1 MIRSL
6 LAPLL
11 IAGSASAQGLTIPD
25 MVLDEIQTE
34 VSGAPGAVIR
44 AIDKMT
50 GDISDL
56 EVGVRDIVTYGRLS
70 IRLGDCRYPTENPSL
85 DAFAW
90 IDIIDDTQSNPV
102 FSGWMIA
109 SSPALNAMDHPRYDV
124 WVLRCIIS

>member
-6 LAPLL
+6 LATLL